1 MAVGSHVVLDLAI
14 HHPSKL
20 KTFSWKSLLVS
31 VALAFVAGVVTC
43 GVWRAGLIDS
53 LQTTFVVSVAR
64 GEAPLQ
70 TPQTWLGLLLIVGV
84 SVIAGFLVSR
94 AGARRSF
101 WILGLGFLATA
112 AASLLASRYL
122 KVDILFAPLAV
133 GAVTSVLV
141 VQLYR
146 LWLIDSLLTDR
157 VNETSRR
164 TNKIEPTISQS
175 RLTNGLKL
183 LQTILPLEEAVV
195 FQPDEFGE
203 LVPCARLRS
212 NSAGAPESGRNTV
225 WRRLIEL
232 CDRAVKSNEIVVAPS
247 GEIDSVESVAMP
259 VNHEGRTVGAL
270 LLRLGESFDQADERL
285 LNAVGGQLARNLQRE
300 EARQKKLDGNL
311 PAFVSA
317 RTSSH
322 RLHAFDYLS
331 GVITEQKF
339 GAHVLAEA
347 SDAYA
352 LAYLDGTVGYMNA
365 AMLFAASMSREEAE
379 NVDLLGLLDRF
390 RSGVF
395 DEPSIAVRRVLQ
407 SGQPYQTELKFPEL
421 NQTLE
426 LRISLAS
433 ELAASD
439 GNGNGNGNG
448 SRNGSH
454 KPLCFAI
461 RIRDVTR
468 AKEFEKMK
476 SDMISLMSHE
486 LRTPLTSING
496 FSELLAGDEK
506 IPEESREFLQIIS
519 NESQRMSRMIDTFLS
534 VTQLERAD
542 KKEVTKIALR
552 LDEVAREAIGTMQP
566 AAKKKRIRLVEQP
579 SGTIPPI
586 AADKSLITQ
595 ALMRFLDNAIRYSPE
610 RTTVTVSTVLEAEAV
625 RVIVEDRGYGVSAES
640 IDRIWEKFYRVA
652 RDGQEKDEESTGLG
666 LAFVKEVVEQHDGS
680 VAVESEVGR
689 GSKFSFALPRL

>member
-1 MAVGSHVVLDLAI
+1 LAVGPHVKLDLAI
-14 HHPSKL
+14 HHLSKL

-31 VALAFVAGVVTC
+31 VLLAFIAGLGTC
-43 GVWRAGLIDS
+43 AVWRAGLIDS
-53 LQTTFVVSVAR
+53 LQTAFVVNVAR

-70 TPQTWLGLLLIVGV
+70 TPQAWLGLLLIVGV
-84 SVIAGFLVSR
+84 SVSAGFLVSR

-101 WILGLGFLATA
+101 WILGLGFLGTA
-112 AASLLASRYL
+112 ATSLLASRYL

-133 GAVTSVLV
+133 GAVTSVFI

-157 VNETSRR
+157 VNETSQR
-164 TNKIEPTISQS
+164 TNIVEPRVSQS

-195 FQPDEFGE
+195 FQPDEFGA
-203 LVPCARLRS
+203 LVPRARLRS
-212 NSAGAPESGRNTV
+212 NSSGAPKSGRNTV

-232 CDRAVKSNEIVVAPS
+232 CDRAVKSNEIVVAAS
-247 GEIDSVESVAMP
+247 GEIDSTESVAMP
-259 VNHEGRTVGAL
+259 ITHEGRTVGAL
-270 LLRLGESFDQADERL
+270 LLRLRESFDQADRHL
-285 LNAVGGQLARNLQRE
+285 LEAVGGQLARNLQRE

-317 RTSSH
+317 RTSSY

-352 LAYLDGTVGYMNA
+352 LAYLDGSVGYLNA
-365 AMLFAASMSREEAE
+365 AMLFAADLSHEVAQ

-407 SGQPYQTELKFPEL
+407 SGQPYQTELKFPDR

-433 ELAASD
+433 EAGL
-439 GNGNGNGNG
+439 GNGNGNGH
-448 SRNGSH
+448 RNGKI

-468 AKEFEKMK
+468 AKEFEQMK

-496 FSELLAGDEK
+496 FSELLAVDDK

-552 LDEVAREAIGTMQP
+552 LDEVAREAIATMQP
-566 AAKKKRIRLVEQP
+566 VAKKKRIRLVEQP
-579 SGTIPPI
+579 NGTIPPI
-586 AADKSLITQ
+586 AADKSLMTQ
-595 ALMRFLDNAIRYSPE
+595 ALIKFLDNAIRYSAE

-625 RVIVEDRGYGVSAES
+625 RVIVEDRGYGVPAEF

-666 LAFVKEVVEQHDGS
+666 LAFVKEVVEQHGGS

-689 GSKFSFALPRL
+689 GSRFSFALPRL

>member
-1 MAVGSHVVLDLAI
+1 M
-14 HHPSKL
+14 
-20 KTFSWKSLLVS
+20 VS
-31 VALAFVAGVVTC
+31 VLLAFVAGLATC
-43 GVWRAGLIDS
+43 AIWRAGLIDS
-53 LQTTFVVSVAR
+53 LQTAFVVNVAR
-64 GEAPLQ
+64 GETPLQ

-84 SVIAGFLVSR
+84 SVSAGFLVSR

-101 WILGLGFLATA
+101 WILGLGFLGTA

-122 KVDILFAPLAV
+122 KLDILFAPLAV
-133 GAVTSVLV
+133 GAVASVFV

-146 LWLIDSLLTDR
+146 LWLIDSLLTER

-164 TNKIEPTISQS
+164 TNIVEPTVSQS

-195 FQPDEFGE
+195 FQPDEFGA

-212 NSAGAPESGRNTV
+212 NSSGSPESGRNTV

-232 CDRAVKSNEIVVAPS
+232 CDRAVTSNEIVVAAS
-247 GEIDSVESVAMP
+247 GEIDSFESVAMP
-259 VNHEGRTVGAL
+259 VTHEGRTVGAL
-270 LLRLGESFDQADERL
+270 LLRLRESFDQADRRL
-285 LNAVGGQLARNLQRE
+285 LAAVGSQLARNLQRE

-317 RTSSH
+317 RTSSY

-352 LAYLDGTVGYMNA
+352 LAYLDGSIGYMNA
-365 AMLFAASMSREEAE
+365 AMLFAASMSKEEAQD
-379 NVDLLGLLDRF
+379 VDLLGLLDRF
-390 RSGVF
+390 KSGVF

-407 SGQPYQTELKFPEL
+407 SGQPYQTELKFPDR

-433 ELAASD
+433 EAGSV
-439 GNGNGNGNG
+439 NGNGNGNG
-448 SRNGSH
+448 SRNASQ

-468 AKEFEKMK
+468 AKEFEQMK

-496 FSELLAGDEK
+496 FSELLAVDDK

-552 LDEVAREAIGTMQP
+552 LDEVAREAIATMQP
-566 AAKKKRIRLVEQP
+566 AAKKKRIRLVEQAN
-579 SGTIPPI
+579 GTIPPV

-625 RVIVEDRGYGVSAES
+625 RVIVEDRGYGVPTES

-666 LAFVKEVVEQHDGS
+666 LAFVKEVVEQHGGS

>member
-1 MAVGSHVVLDLAI
+1 
-14 HHPSKL
+14 L
-20 KTFSWKSLLVS
+20 KTFSWKSLATS
-31 VALAFVAGVVTC
+31 VLLAFVAGVVTC
-43 GVWRAGLIDS
+43 AVWRAGLIDS
-53 LQTTFVVSVAR
+53 LQTAFVVNVAR

-70 TPQTWLGLLLIVGV
+70 TPQTLLGLLLIVGV
-84 SVIAGFLVSR
+84 SVSAGFLVSR

-122 KVDILFAPLAV
+122 KLDILFAPLAV
-133 GAVTSVLV
+133 GAVSSVLI

-157 VNETSRR
+157 VNETSHR
-164 TNKIEPTISQS
+164 TNIVEPAVSQS

-195 FQPDEFGE
+195 FQPDEFGV
-203 LVPCARLRS
+203 LVPRARLRS
-212 NSAGAPESGRNTV
+212 SSSGAPESGRNTV

-232 CDRAVKSNEIVVAPS
+232 CDRAVTSNEIVVAAS
-247 GEIDSVESVAMP
+247 GEIDSFESVAMP

-270 LLRLGESFDQADERL
+270 LLRLRESFDQADRRL
-285 LNAVGGQLARNLQRE
+285 LAAVGGQLARNLQRE
-300 EARQKKLDGNL
+300 EARHKKLDGNL

-317 RTSSH
+317 RTSSY

-365 AMLFAASMSREEAE
+365 AMHFAAGMSNDEAQ

-390 RSGVF
+390 KSGVF

-407 SGQPYQTELKFPEL
+407 SGQPYQTELKFPER
-421 NQTLE
+421 NQTFE
-426 LRISLAS
+426 LKISLAS
-433 ELAASD
+433 EA
-439 GNGNGNGNG
+439 GTVNGNGNGH
-448 SRNGSH
+448 RNGSH

-461 RIRDVTR
+461 RVRDVTG
-468 AKEFEKMK
+468 AKEFEQMK

-496 FSELLAGDEK
+496 FSELLAIDDK

-519 NESQRMSRMIDTFLS
+519 NESQRMARMIDTFLS

-552 LDEVAREAIGTMQP
+552 LDEVAREAMTTMQP
-566 AAKKKRIRLVEQP
+566 AAKKRRIRLVEQLN
-579 SGTIPPI
+579 GTIPPV

-610 RTTVTVSTVLEAEAV
+610 RTTVTVSTVLEADAV
-625 RVIVEDRGYGVSAES
+625 RVIVEDRGYGVPTES
-640 IDRIWEKFYRVA
+640 MDRIWEKFYRVA

-666 LAFVKEVVEQHDGS
+666 LAFVKEVIEQHGGS
-680 VAVESEVGR
+680 VAVDSEVGR